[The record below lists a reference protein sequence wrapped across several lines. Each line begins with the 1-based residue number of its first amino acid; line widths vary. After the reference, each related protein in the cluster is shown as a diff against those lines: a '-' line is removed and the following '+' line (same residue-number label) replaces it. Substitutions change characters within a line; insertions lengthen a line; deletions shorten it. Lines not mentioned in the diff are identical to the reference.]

1 MDRYNIQV
9 FNDAQLAAAA
19 ASEALIE
26 GALASKTSPVGLA
39 TGRTMIP
46 VYQNILRIEHQSIG
60 LFADTTFAQLDEI
73 LDTSFVASNFSTEI
87 HNSLLSKLKGGY
99 AGFIGIN
106 DLALNPFS
114 EAERHYQNILQAGGL
129 GVQLLGIGINGHIG
143 FNEPGSNKNSI
154 CRVTNL
160 AKSTIERNGY
170 DRSMRAITLGIADI
184 LNARRLVLLATGEAK
199 ASAISSMINAPKS
212 ANNPASLLRDHPDI
226 LLFLDKAAASHL
238 NE

>member
-1 MDRYNIQV
+1 
-9 FNDAQLAAAA
+9 
-19 ASEALIE
+19 
-26 GALASKTSPVGLA
+26 
-39 TGRTMIP
+39 MIP

-160 AKSTIERNGY
+160 AMSTIVRNGY